1 MPDARL
7 DQEQKQAP
15 PMNITAQQPWIPDHY
30 YRWVVVLYGVMLQA
44 ISVGSLIYCFALFTL
59 PWLEEFG
66 SSRRDLMLTIAL
78 LQIGGGLLGPVAGR
92 ALDTYPIK
100 WVILTGLSCMAIGLT
115 LAQQATELWHLWL
128 VYATLMPLTMT
139 LMGTLAAQT
148 LVSRWFTDNRGL
160 ALGVSAIGTN
170 VGGIIL
176 PILVSAWLLEVGW
189 RDTLNN
195 LVILAVVL
203 IVPLTFIVLGRKPAP
218 VAASASSQGD
228 DQRIW
233 TTREI
238 LTTTLFWIPFVGLA
252 PLSMAFGTLQFNL
265 GIIVRD
271 IGLDT
276 TVTGNLIALTSVSMV
291 AGKLFFGVLGD
302 RIDHRK
308 LYWVA
313 NVATV
318 IALMMVMYAQTLP
331 VLVIATVATGISGG
345 GILPLMGLMYSS
357 RFGVASFGRVMGFG
371 MLTIMAGAVSP
382 IGAGWVYDLYGSY
395 DVALIALALI
405 MLPAGIA
412 MIWLRPP
419 RAATD

>member
-1 MPDARL
+1 
-7 DQEQKQAP
+7 
-15 PMNITAQQPWIPDHY
+15 MNMTAQQPWIPDSY
-30 YRWVVVLYGVMLQA
+30 YRWIVVAYGVTLQA
-44 ISVGSLIYCFALFTL
+44 ISVGTLIYCFTLFTL

-78 LQIGGGLLGPVAGR
+78 LQIGAGVMGPLAGR
-92 ALDTYPIK
+92 ALDTFPLK
-100 WVILTGLSCMAIGLT
+100 WVILTGLACMVMGLL
-115 LAQQATELWHLWL
+115 LAQRATALWHLWL
-128 VYATLMPLTMT
+128 VYATLMPITMT
-139 LMGTLAAQT
+139 LTGTLAAQT
-148 LVSRWFTDNRGL
+148 LVSRWFTDNRGF
-160 ALGVSAIGTN
+160 ALGISAIGTN

-176 PILVSAWLLEVGW
+176 PILVSAWLLQVGW

-195 LVILAVVL
+195 LMFLAVALVL
-203 IVPLTFIVLGRKPAP
+203 PLTFLVLSRSPTPASNLETGG
-218 VAASASSQGD
+218 AS
-228 DQRIW
+228 DQRVW
-233 TTREI
+233 STREI
-238 LTTTLFWIPFVGLA
+238 LTTSIFWIPFCGLA

-276 TVTGNLIALTSVSMV
+276 AVTGNLIALTSVCMV
-291 AGKLFFGVLGD
+291 AGKLFFGIMGD
-302 RIDHRK
+302 RVDHRK
-308 LYWVA
+308 LYWIA
-313 NVATV
+313 NVATI
-318 IALMMVMYAQTLP
+318 IALLLVLYAQTLP
-331 VLVIATVATGISGG
+331 VLVVATVATGISGG

-395 DVALIALALI
+395 SIALVTLALI

-419 RAATD
+419 EPAANA

>member
-1 MPDARL
+1 
-7 DQEQKQAP
+7 
-15 PMNITAQQPWIPDHY
+15 MNMTAQQPWIPDSY
-30 YRWVVVLYGVMLQA
+30 YRWIVVAYGVTLQA
-44 ISVGSLIYCFALFTL
+44 ISVGTLIYCFTLFTL

-78 LQIGGGLLGPVAGR
+78 LQIGAGVMGPLAGR
-92 ALDTYPIK
+92 ALDTFPLK
-100 WVILTGLSCMAIGLT
+100 WVILTGLACMVMGLL
-115 LAQQATELWHLWL
+115 LAQRATALWHLWL
-128 VYATLMPLTMT
+128 VYATLMPITMT
-139 LMGTLAAQT
+139 LTGTLAAQT
-148 LVSRWFTDNRGL
+148 LVSRWFTDNRGF
-160 ALGVSAIGTN
+160 ALGISAIGTN

-176 PILVSAWLLEVGW
+176 PILVSAWLLQVGW

-195 LVILAVVL
+195 LMFLAVALVL
-203 IVPLTFIVLGRKPAP
+203 PLTFLVLSRSPTPASNLESGG
-218 VAASASSQGD
+218 AS
-228 DQRIW
+228 DQRVW

-238 LTTTLFWIPFVGLA
+238 LTTSIFWIPFCGLA

-276 TVTGNLIALTSVSMV
+276 AVTGNLIALTSVCMV
-291 AGKLFFGVLGD
+291 AGKLFFGIMGD
-302 RIDHRK
+302 RVDHRK
-308 LYWVA
+308 LYWIA
-313 NVATV
+313 NVATI
-318 IALMMVMYAQTLP
+318 IALILVLYAQTLP
-331 VLVIATVATGISGG
+331 VLVVATVATGISGG

-395 DVALIALALI
+395 SIALVTLALI

-419 RAATD
+419 EPAANA

>member
-1 MPDARL
+1 
-7 DQEQKQAP
+7 
-15 PMNITAQQPWIPDHY
+15 MNMTAQQPWIPDSY
-30 YRWVVVLYGVMLQA
+30 YRWIVVAYGVTLQA
-44 ISVGSLIYCFALFTL
+44 ISVGTLIYCFTLFTL

-78 LQIGGGLLGPVAGR
+78 LQIGAGVMGPLAGR
-92 ALDTYPIK
+92 ALDTFPLK
-100 WVILTGLSCMAIGLT
+100 WVILTGLACMVMGLL
-115 LAQQATELWHLWL
+115 LAQRATALWHLWL
-128 VYATLMPLTMT
+128 VYATLMPITMT
-139 LMGTLAAQT
+139 LTGTLAAQT
-148 LVSRWFTDNRGL
+148 LVSRWFTDNRGF
-160 ALGVSAIGTN
+160 ALGISAIGTN

-176 PILVSAWLLEVGW
+176 PILVSAWLLQVGW

-195 LVILAVVL
+195 LMFLAVALVL
-203 IVPLTFIVLGRKPAP
+203 PLTFLVLSRSPTPASNLESGG
-218 VAASASSQGD
+218 AS
-228 DQRIW
+228 DQRVW

-238 LTTTLFWIPFVGLA
+238 LTTSIFWIPFCGLA

-276 TVTGNLIALTSVSMV
+276 AVTGNLIALTSVCMV
-291 AGKLFFGVLGD
+291 AGKLFFGITGD
-302 RIDHRK
+302 RVDHRK
-308 LYWVA
+308 LYWIA
-313 NVATV
+313 NVATI
-318 IALMMVMYAQTLP
+318 IALLLVLYAQTLP
-331 VLVIATVATGISGG
+331 VLVVATVATGISGG

-395 DVALIALALI
+395 SIALVTLALI

-419 RAATD
+419 EPAANA

>member
-1 MPDARL
+1 
-7 DQEQKQAP
+7 
-15 PMNITAQQPWIPDHY
+15 MNMTAQQPWIPDSY
-30 YRWVVVLYGVMLQA
+30 YRWIVVAYGVTLQA
-44 ISVGSLIYCFALFTL
+44 ISVGTLIYCFTLFTL

-78 LQIGGGLLGPVAGR
+78 LQIGAGVMGPLAGR
-92 ALDTYPIK
+92 ALDTFPLK
-100 WVILTGLSCMAIGLT
+100 WVILTGLACMVMGLL
-115 LAQQATELWHLWL
+115 LAQRATALWHLWL
-128 VYATLMPLTMT
+128 VYATLMPITMT
-139 LMGTLAAQT
+139 LTGTLAAQT
-148 LVSRWFTDNRGL
+148 LVSRWFTDNRGF
-160 ALGVSAIGTN
+160 ALGISAIGTN

-176 PILVSAWLLEVGW
+176 PILVSAWLLQVGW

-195 LVILAVVL
+195 LMFLAVALVL
-203 IVPLTFIVLGRKPAP
+203 PLTFLVLSRSPTPASNLESGG
-218 VAASASSQGD
+218 AS
-228 DQRIW
+228 DQRVW

-238 LTTTLFWIPFVGLA
+238 LTTSIFWIPFCGLA

-276 TVTGNLIALTSVSMV
+276 AVTGNLIALTSVCMV
-291 AGKLFFGVLGD
+291 AGKLFFGIMGD
-302 RIDHRK
+302 RVDHRK
-308 LYWVA
+308 LYWIA
-313 NVATV
+313 NVATI
-318 IALMMVMYAQTLP
+318 IALILVLYAQTLP
-331 VLVIATVATGISGG
+331 VLVFATVATGISGG

-395 DVALIALALI
+395 SIALVTLALI

-419 RAATD
+419 EPAANA

>member
-1 MPDARL
+1 
-7 DQEQKQAP
+7 
-15 PMNITAQQPWIPDHY
+15 MNMTAQQPWIPDSY
-30 YRWVVVLYGVMLQA
+30 YRWIVVAYGVTLQA
-44 ISVGSLIYCFALFTL
+44 ISVGTLIYCFTLFTL

-78 LQIGGGLLGPVAGR
+78 LQIGAGVMGPLAGR
-92 ALDTYPIK
+92 ALDTFPLK
-100 WVILTGLSCMAIGLT
+100 WVILTGLACMVMGLL
-115 LAQQATELWHLWL
+115 LAQRATALWHLWL
-128 VYATLMPLTMT
+128 VYATLMPITMT
-139 LMGTLAAQT
+139 LTGTLAAQT
-148 LVSRWFTDNRGL
+148 LVSRWFTDNRGF
-160 ALGVSAIGTN
+160 ALGISAIGTN

-176 PILVSAWLLEVGW
+176 PILVSAWLLQVGW

-195 LVILAVVL
+195 LMFLAVALVL
-203 IVPLTFIVLGRKPAP
+203 PLTFLVLSRSPTPASNLESGG
-218 VAASASSQGD
+218 AS
-228 DQRIW
+228 DQRVW

-238 LTTTLFWIPFVGLA
+238 LTTSIFWIPFCGLA

-276 TVTGNLIALTSVSMV
+276 AVTGNLIALTSVCMV
-291 AGKLFFGVLGD
+291 AGKLFFGIMGD
-302 RIDHRK
+302 RVDHRK
-308 LYWVA
+308 LYWIA
-313 NVATV
+313 NVATI
-318 IALMMVMYAQTLP
+318 IALLLVLYAQTLP
-331 VLVIATVATGISGG
+331 VLVVATVATGISGG

-395 DVALIALALI
+395 SIALVTLTLI

-419 RAATD
+419 EPAANA

>member
-1 MPDARL
+1 
-7 DQEQKQAP
+7 
-15 PMNITAQQPWIPDHY
+15 MNMTAQQPWIPDSY
-30 YRWVVVLYGVMLQA
+30 YRWIVVAYGVTLQA
-44 ISVGSLIYCFALFTL
+44 ISVGTLIYCFTLFTL

-78 LQIGGGLLGPVAGR
+78 LQIGAGVMGPLAGR
-92 ALDTYPIK
+92 ALDTFPLK
-100 WVILTGLSCMAIGLT
+100 WVILTGLACMVMGLL
-115 LAQQATELWHLWL
+115 LAQRATALWHLWL
-128 VYATLMPLTMT
+128 VYATLMPITMT
-139 LMGTLAAQT
+139 LTGTLAAQT
-148 LVSRWFTDNRGL
+148 LVSRWFTDNRGF
-160 ALGVSAIGTN
+160 ALGISAIGTN

-176 PILVSAWLLEVGW
+176 PILVSAWLLQVGW

-195 LVILAVVL
+195 LMFLAVALVL
-203 IVPLTFIVLGRKPAP
+203 PLTFLVLSRSPTPASNLESGG
-218 VAASASSQGD
+218 AS
-228 DQRIW
+228 DQRVW

-238 LTTTLFWIPFVGLA
+238 LTTSIFWIPFCGLA

-276 TVTGNLIALTSVSMV
+276 AVTGNLIALTSVCMV
-291 AGKLFFGVLGD
+291 AGKLFFGIMGD
-302 RIDHRK
+302 RVDHRK
-308 LYWVA
+308 LYWIA
-313 NVATV
+313 NVATI
-318 IALMMVMYAQTLP
+318 IALLLVLYAQTLP
-331 VLVIATVATGISGG
+331 VLVVATVATGISGG

-357 RFGVASFGRVMGFG
+357 RFGVVSFGRVMGFG

-395 DVALIALALI
+395 SIALVTLALI

-419 RAATD
+419 EPAANA

>member
-1 MPDARL
+1 
-7 DQEQKQAP
+7 
-15 PMNITAQQPWIPDHY
+15 MNMTAQQPWIPDSY
-30 YRWVVVLYGVMLQA
+30 YRWIVVAYGVTLQA
-44 ISVGSLIYCFALFTL
+44 ISVGTLIYCFTLFTL

-78 LQIGGGLLGPVAGR
+78 LQIGAGVMGPLAGR
-92 ALDTYPIK
+92 ALDTFPLK
-100 WVILTGLSCMAIGLT
+100 WVILTGLACMVMGLL
-115 LAQQATELWHLWL
+115 LAQRATALWHLWL
-128 VYATLMPLTMT
+128 VYATLMPITMT
-139 LMGTLAAQT
+139 LTGTLAAQT
-148 LVSRWFTDNRGL
+148 LVSRWFTDNRGF
-160 ALGVSAIGTN
+160 ALGISAIGTN

-176 PILVSAWLLEVGW
+176 PILVSAWLLQVGW

-195 LVILAVVL
+195 LMFLAVALVL
-203 IVPLTFIVLGRKPAP
+203 PLTFLVLSRAPTPASNLESGG
-218 VAASASSQGD
+218 AS
-228 DQRIW
+228 DQRVW

-238 LTTTLFWIPFVGLA
+238 LTTSIFWIPFCGLA

-276 TVTGNLIALTSVSMV
+276 AVTGNLIALTSVCMV
-291 AGKLFFGVLGD
+291 AGKLFFGIMGD
-302 RIDHRK
+302 RVDHRK
-308 LYWVA
+308 LYWIA
-313 NVATV
+313 NVATI
-318 IALMMVMYAQTLP
+318 IALLLVLYAQTLP
-331 VLVIATVATGISGG
+331 VLVFATVATGISGG

-395 DVALIALALI
+395 SIALVTLALI

-419 RAATD
+419 EPAANA

>member
-1 MPDARL
+1 
-7 DQEQKQAP
+7 
-15 PMNITAQQPWIPDHY
+15 MNMTAQQPWIPDSY
-30 YRWVVVLYGVMLQA
+30 YRWIVVAYGVTLQA
-44 ISVGSLIYCFALFTL
+44 ISVGTLIYCFTLFTL

-78 LQIGGGLLGPVAGR
+78 LQIGAGVMGPLAGR
-92 ALDTYPIK
+92 ALDTFPLK
-100 WVILTGLSCMAIGLT
+100 WVILAGLACMVMGLL
-115 LAQQATELWHLWL
+115 LAQRATALWHLWL
-128 VYATLMPLTMT
+128 VYATLMPITMT
-139 LMGTLAAQT
+139 LTGTLAAQT
-148 LVSRWFTDNRGL
+148 LVSRWFTDNRGF
-160 ALGVSAIGTN
+160 ALGISAIGTN

-176 PILVSAWLLEVGW
+176 PILVSAWLLQVGW

-195 LVILAVVL
+195 LMFLAVALVL
-203 IVPLTFIVLGRKPAP
+203 PLTFLVLSRSPTPASNLESGG
-218 VAASASSQGD
+218 AS
-228 DQRIW
+228 DQRVW

-238 LTTTLFWIPFVGLA
+238 LTTSIFWIPFCGLA

-276 TVTGNLIALTSVSMV
+276 AVTGNLIALTSVCMV
-291 AGKLFFGVLGD
+291 AGKLFFGIMGD
-302 RIDHRK
+302 RVDHRK
-308 LYWVA
+308 LYWIA
-313 NVATV
+313 NVATI
-318 IALMMVMYAQTLP
+318 IALLLVLYAQTLP
-331 VLVIATVATGISGG
+331 VLVVATVATGISGG

-395 DVALIALALI
+395 SIALVTLALI

-419 RAATD
+419 EPAANA